1 MPGDSES
8 PLGQSSPAQ
17 GTEKRRVPTKVPPKP
32 QGKKMKDGYWQGN
45 LKLFKP
51 QGKGVYEYLNGDKYD
66 GTMHEGKRQTEK
78 SGNNRK
84 AKMWWANGAR
94 YVGQFKDNCCHGEGK
109 LWFPDGTTVSAP
121 NWKRDMTTVTNLQF
135 KNGDIYT
142 GEISTWKLHGSGS
155 LRWAQSILLPKC
167 SFCIPLSILTTQ
179 SHLII
184 VTQPS
189 AGAGAPT
196 ATDTR
201 ANLPTTSSTA
211 PASTCAEVVTITRAL
226 FSTAALDRWG
236 SVGRW
241 VRGTAI

>member
-8 PLGQSSPAQ
+8 PPGQTSPAQ

-94 YVGQFKDNCCHGEGK
+94 YVGQFKDNCCHAEGK

-121 NWKRDMTTVTNLQF
+121 NWKRDMTTVTDLQF

-167 SFCIPLSILTTQ
+167 SSACLSASLPHNHIWSSSLNPRLGQVRQRRPIRGQICQQPLQRRRRVL
-179 SHLII
+179 
-184 VTQPS
+184 VPK
-189 AGAGAPT
+189 
-196 ATDTR
+196 
-201 ANLPTTSSTA
+201 
-211 PASTCAEVVTITRAL
+211 
-226 FSTAALDRWG
+226 W
-236 SVGRW
+236 
-241 VRGTAI
+241 